1 MRYMLRC
8 LGIPVTSPSVLLG
21 DNLSVIQNASN
32 PEADIKKKHV
42 AISFHVV
49 REAIAA
55 GIVAPLWL
63 QGKYNTSDILT
74 KQMGGP
80 QFRSLVDT
88 VFWLPGFRH

>member
-1 MRYMLRC
+1 MNMRYMLRC
-8 LGIPVTSPSVLLG
+8 LGIPVQSPSYLLG
-21 DNLSVIQNASN
+21 DNLGVIQNANN

-55 GIVAPLWL
+55 GIIHPLWL
-63 QGKYNTSDILT
+63 QGEFNTSDMLT

-80 QFRSLVDT
+80 QYRSLVDT
-88 VFWLPGFRH
+88 VFWQPSF